1 MLTMEELRKQNPA
14 ELKALYQD
22 LSKEIYQ
29 MKSEFS
35 IQRKLE
41 KPHLLRA
48 KKKDRA
54 RVMTLLNQTSQEKA

>member
-1 MLTMEELRKQNPA
+1 MLTMEELKKQTPA
-14 ELKALYQD
+14 ELKAIYND
-22 LSKEIYQ
+22 LSKEIFQ
-29 MKSEFS
+29 INTELS

-54 RVMTLLNQTSQEKA
+54 RVMTVLNQQSQEKA